1 MSAGNVL
8 GHEHRLFLTGISALL
23 ISTAIAVVAGSYLSS
38 IRETLTLIPGL
49 LVLVPPTINMRGS
62 ISGVLASRL
71 SSSMHLG
78 EFTPE
83 WHRGGVLAE
92 NLHASFILTVATAI
106 ALGFIAKLAAWA
118 FGVEVIAAGDLILI
132 SVIAGILSGL
142 LVMGFTVLVSVL
154 SYRRGV
160 DMDMIAAPA
169 VTTVGDLVTIP
180 VLALTAVTVVAL
192 PVEWRTALLALVL
205 AVAAVATGYSW
216 IHGERAREI
225 VSEILPLLVGLSVLG
240 TVAGVTYTMDLDR
253 LVEVGALLIL
263 IPPFAGICGSIGGIL
278 CSRLGTW
285 MHLGLIDPS
294 LRPSREV
301 GMQFVLSYLFTLVLL
316 PLMAAFAHGA
326 ALLLGAASPGLL
338 TLVGIAVCA
347 GVVVMS
353 IVNGI
358 AYLTASV
365 SFRYGFDPDNFGI
378 PVITS
383 VIDLLGAVVLIAVIN
398 LFL

>member
-1 MSAGNVL
+1 MRLGNGL
-8 GHEHRLFLTGISALL
+8 GREERLFLTGFLALL
-23 ISTAIAVVAGSYLSS
+23 VSTAIAVVAGSYLSS
-38 IRETLTLIPGL
+38 IRETLALLPGL

-78 EFTPE
+78 EFAPDC
-83 WHRGGVLAE
+83 RGGVLAE

-118 FGVEVIAAGDLILI
+118 FGIEVIPAGDLVLI

-142 LVMGFTVLVSVL
+142 IVMGFTVLVSVL

-169 VTTVGDLVTIP
+169 VTTLGDLVTIP
-180 VLALTAVTVVAL
+180 VLAVTAVTVTAL
-192 PVEWRTALLALVL
+192 PMGWRMALLALVL
-205 AVAAVATGYSW
+205 VVAAVATVYSW
-216 IHGERAREI
+216 MHGARAREI

-240 TVAGVTYTMDLDR
+240 TIAGVTYTMDLDR
-253 LVEVGALLIL
+253 LVSVGALLIL

-285 MHLGLIDPS
+285 MHLGLIGPS
-294 LRPSREV
+294 IRPSRAV
-301 GMQFVLSYLFTLVLL
+301 GMQFVQSYLFTLILL
-316 PLMAAFAHGA
+316 PLMAALAHGA
-326 ALLLGAASPGLL
+326 ALLLGATSPGLL
-338 TLVGIAVCA
+338 TMVGIAVGA

-358 AYLTASV
+358 AYLTASI

-383 VIDLLGAVVLIAVIN
+383 VIDLLGAVVLISVIN
-398 LFL
+398 LLL